1 MKAVPYFPAAGRP
14 GNGPPTRRSVGIGA
28 ALGLLSCGGRRRK
41 RIAVIPKGTNHIFWV
56 TVREGALE
64 AGEKFGVEILWNG
77 PASETEFAR
86 QIQILE
92 SMVAQRVDG
101 IALAAADRKA
111 LIGPVERA
119 IEAGIPVTVFDS
131 GLDTAKYTSWVATDN
146 VEGGRMAARRLAGLV
161 GGQGKVALL
170 MHAPGAQ
177 SSMDREMGFREV
189 LKNEAR
195 GLELVAEQFGMS
207 DRAKALAAAEN
218 VFSAHPDLKGMFASA
233 EPSSVGAALA
243 VKSRNLA
250 GKVALVAFDS
260 NDVLLEELRNGV
272 IDALVVQEPKRI
284 GFEAVRTLAEKLSGK
299 EPPKR
304 IDLAAR
310 VLSAA
315 DLAQPGETK
324 K

>member
-1 MKAVPYFPAAGRP
+1 
-14 GNGPPTRRSVGIGA
+14 
-28 ALGLLSCGGRRRK
+28 
-41 RIAVIPKGTNHIFWV
+41 
-56 TVREGALE
+56 
-64 AGEKFGVEILWNG
+64 
-77 PASETEFAR
+77 
-86 QIQILE
+86 
-92 SMVAQRVDG
+92 
-101 IALAAADRKA
+101 
-111 LIGPVERA
+111 
-119 IEAGIPVTVFDS
+119 
-131 GLDTAKYTSWVATDN
+131 
-146 VEGGRMAARRLAGLV
+146 VEGGRRAARRLAGLV